1 MNKRE
6 IIQRKAVDL
15 FKNNSKLV
23 LEWATGCGK
32 SKATI
37 DIIKTLNSK
46 SKILLVVSEIA
57 HKTTWLD
64 EFKKWNL
71 SYKVTLT
78 TYASLHKYV
87 DKEFELVILDEGHHI
102 NTEIKLDII
111 NNIKFDNLLVLS
123 ATLTDSF
130 KINLHDLFGE
140 FHYYTIS
147 LLDAFE
153 EGILEKPS
161 IKVIYLSLDN
171 TIKDQSIIFSRGVT
185 SKRVKVECDFN
196 QRWKYMTDKKNYPN
210 LHLTIRCTKREKYN
224 DLCDKIDYAKKRY
237 LRDQSPKNKNIWL
250 KKGLDRKN
258 FLGESKTEVAK
269 EIINHLKNLRYLCF
283 CSSIK
288 QSNSLNKKNSINS
301 KVKNTENIIDRFQK
315 NKISNLF
322 VVNMLQE
329 GANINNIEAGVIIQL
344 DGKERPFIQ
353 KSGRTLR
360 AEFPLLILP
369 VYKDTKDTDYLMN
382 VINNTPEECIE
393 FLNRNEI
400 CKI

>member
-64 EFKKWNL
+64 EFKKWKL
-71 SYKVTLT
+71 SHKVILT

-111 NNIKFDNLLVLS
+111 NNIKFNNLLVLS

-153 EGILEKPS
+153 EGILKKPS
-161 IKVIYLSLDN
+161 IKVVYLTLNN
-171 TIKDQSIIFSRGVT
+171 TIKDQSIIFSRGVA
-185 SKRVKVECDFN
+185 SKRIKVECDYN
-196 QRWKYMTDKKNYPN
+196 QRWKYMTDKKRYSD
-210 LHLTIRCTKREKYN
+210 LHLTIKCTQREKYN
-224 DLCDKIDYAKKRY
+224 DLCDKINYARKRY

-258 FLGESKTEVAK
+258 FLGEIKTDIAR
-269 EIINHLKNLRYLCF
+269 EIIDQIKDLKYLCF
-283 CSSIK
+283 CNSIK

-301 KVKNTENIIDRFQK
+301 KVKNTETIINKFQK
-315 NKISNLF
+315 NKITNLF

-329 GANINNIEAGVIIQL
+329 GANISNIEAGVIIQL

-360 AEFPLLILP
+360 AEFPLLILIII
-369 VYKDTKDTDYLMN
+369 KDTKDEEYLLN

-393 FLNRNEI
+393 FLNKSEI